1 MLFRSDASIDIAN
14 TILGTERLAP
24 PDSQMHLG
32 GYAAHREELVQL
44 SRSDLVRAEKVGMPI
59 VFVVLLLTFGSL
71 WATLVPLVIGVAA
84 LLGGL
89 GAAGALAFGIPFS
102 EYVTNAASMVGLA
115 LAVDYAMF
123 LVQRFR
129 ETLRQGADVDEA
141 IRSTMRTTGVAIAW
155 SGLIVMV
162 AESTM
167 LLVDSRSM
175 RTAGLGMMLVTV
187 AAVLAALV
195 GAPLLLRA
203 LGPRLLRPA
212 DRDRLARLTG
222 QPVRGA
228 HRAHRPYDE
237 WSGFW
242 WRWGR
247 RMTSRPARWLAGATV
262 VLAALCLPVQGL
274 SQHVDLPSAS
284 AMPADS
290 QVRQATEAG
299 AAAFGA
305 GTLSPV
311 EIIVRGDAETVGP
324 QAQRVAAALGSHPEV
339 RGVRVLP
346 LQDPDL
352 YRVSV
357 ATTDGPADASTEAF
371 VRDLRGGDLRASLA
385 DIQYDVGGES
395 AMRLDATQALFEGLP
410 LMLGVLLAL
419 VLVFFMV
426 AMRSI
431 VLPVKAILLVVIS
444 LGASLG
450 GLLLLSTTTLGARMI
465 GWSQPEELHPIVP
478 ITIVAIAIALSTDYE
493 VILISRM
500 AERYRE
506 TGDNTDAITYGVAR
520 TGRVISSAAAIM
532 IAVFLGFALS
542 DVTPLKQLG
551 VGLAFAV
558 LIDATLIRGILV
570 PASMQLLGRWNWWF
584 PTVGGSR
591 RARRR
596 PRHGVAGR
604 PPAESDHRQLT
615 LVDATSG
622 RSDPTPNERY

>member
-1 MLFRSDASIDIAN
+1 
-14 TILGTERLAP
+14 
-24 PDSQMHLG
+24 
-32 GYAAHREELVQL
+32 
-44 SRSDLVRAEKVGMPI
+44 
-59 VFVVLLLTFGSL
+59 
-71 WATLVPLVIGVAA
+71 
-84 LLGGL
+84 
-89 GAAGALAFGIPFS
+89 
-102 EYVTNAASMVGLA
+102 
-115 LAVDYAMF
+115 
-123 LVQRFR
+123 
-129 ETLRQGADVDEA
+129 
-141 IRSTMRTTGVAIAW
+141 
-155 SGLIVMV
+155 
-162 AESTM
+162 
-167 LLVDSRSM
+167 
-175 RTAGLGMMLVTV
+175 
-187 AAVLAALV
+187 
-195 GAPLLLRA
+195 
-203 LGPRLLRPA
+203 
-212 DRDRLARLTG
+212 
-222 QPVRGA
+222 
-228 HRAHRPYDE
+228 
-237 WSGFW
+237 
-242 WRWGR
+242 
-247 RMTSRPARWLAGATV
+247 MTSRPALWLAGATAA
-262 VLAALCLPVQGL
+262 LAALCIPVQNL
-274 SQHVDLPSAS
+274 SEHVDLPSAS
-284 AMPADS
+284 AMPVDS
-290 QVRQATEAG
+290 QVRQATEIG

-311 EIIVRGDAETVGP
+311 EIIVRATPDTVSA

-339 RGVRVLP
+339 RGVQVLP
-346 LQDPDL
+346 LQDPAV

-357 ATTDGPADASTEAF
+357 ATTNGPADPSTEDF
-371 VRDLRGGDLRASLA
+371 VRNLRTGDLHTSFA
-385 DIQYDVGGES
+385 DIQYEVGGES
-395 AMRLDATQALFEGLP
+395 AMRLDATEALFESLP
-410 LMLGVLLAL
+410 LMLVVLLAL

-431 VLPVKAILLVVIS
+431 VLPIKAIVLVVIS
-444 LGASLG
+444 LGASMG
-450 GLLLLSTTTLGARMI
+450 GLLLLSTTTIGARLI

-500 AERYRE
+500 AERYRK

-584 PTVGGSR
+584 PTVGGPR